1 MSRVSCVVSC
11 VLAWNTEL
19 ADVPELMAL
28 FSRAMTTE
36 VVEEE
41 ELPVPTTPAGVPVT
55 PGAAEITALPV
66 SPITPGLGVQDIT
79 DIAPPDISGFEAEE
93 PSVIDQAA
101 EEDMIDQ
108 AEREREEKERE
119 EELVP
124 VESWSER

>member
-1 MSRVSCVVSC
+1 
-11 VLAWNTEL
+11 
-19 ADVPELMAL
+19 MAL

-55 PGAAEITALPV
+55 PGAGEISALPPV

-124 VESWSER
+124 VESWSERCASFPVCVSCRVCRV

>member
-1 MSRVSCVVSC
+1 
-11 VLAWNTEL
+11 
-19 ADVPELMAL
+19 MAL

-41 ELPVPTTPAGVPVT
+41 ELPVPVT
-55 PGAAEITALPV
+55 PGAPEISALPPV